1 MHGGG
6 FPDPPP
12 ANVRARDC
20 CDRRVY
26 ALREVV
32 QYVIDGLALGSLYAL
47 FALGIGLIFGIM
59 NLINFAHGELIM
71 VGGYSLV
78 FIASPSTPIRVAAM
92 LAIVVVLALAMERV
106 AFRPARGARAD
117 TLLVTSFAVSFLL
130 QSLAIVIVGALPES
144 AGVLRSMNESF
155 EVGDFAIRKLDVFTV
170 VVTAFLLVALV
181 LFLARTPIGVQMR
194 AAAEDFR
201 MARALGVRANTV
213 IATAFA
219 LSGLLAGVAALILVA
234 QTGLVSPSI
243 GLAPVL
249 AAFIATIIGGLGSLG
264 GAVLGGYLL
273 GGLTVALQAALP
285 LSMRPYRDAFVF
297 AAVVLVLILRP
308 QGLIASKAPV
318 ERV

>member
-1 MHGGG
+1 MT
-6 FPDPPP
+6 
-12 ANVRARDC
+12 
-20 CDRRVY
+20 
-26 ALREVV
+26 EVV
-32 QYVIDGLALGSLYAL
+32 QYVIDGAALGSLYAL

-71 VGGYSLV
+71 VGGYVVVYIS
-78 FIASPSTPIRVAAM
+78 APSTPIRVAAM
-92 LAIVVVLALAMERV
+92 LAVVVTLALAMERA

-130 QSLAIVIVGALPES
+130 QSLAIVVVGALPKS
-144 AGVLRSMNESF
+144 AGVLTSLNASF
-155 EVGDFAIRKLDVFTV
+155 QVGDFSIRKLDVFTV
-170 VVTAFLLVALV
+170 AVTAALLVGLV
-181 LFLARTPIGVQMR
+181 LFLGRTPIGVQMR

-219 LSGLLAGVAALILVA
+219 LSGLLAAVAALILVA
-234 QTGLVSPSI
+234 QTGLVSPSM

-249 AAFIATIIGGLGSLG
+249 AAFIATIIGGLGSLS
-264 GAVLGGYLL
+264 GAVLGGYLV
-273 GGLTVALQAALP
+273 GSMTVALQAMLP
-285 LSMRPYRDAFVF
+285 LALRPYRDAFVF

-308 QGLIASKAPV
+308 QGLISKSGA